1 MHILKL
7 CVLGDG
13 AVGKTSLII
22 RHVDK
27 RFVTEYKPT
36 IGFDIALKTMK
47 IEEGGVSAELL
58 IWDIAGQAIFE
69 KIREEYLQGTNA
81 AMIVFDLTRKETYD
95 HVKDWLRELNT
106 YAGKVPF
113 ILVGNK
119 SDLASKKVVSE
130 EVGKKY
136 AKTLGAI
143 EYIET
148 SAKTGQ
154 KVEDAFEKII
164 KKVIETFSKMK
175 EEAAAEGVP
184 EIEEEIKEVEQPE
197 AEEEVRETEEEKSE
211 EAEQKPPEEEE

>member
-47 IEEGGVSAELL
+47 IQESGVSAELL

-81 AMIVFDLTRKETYD
+81 AMVVFDLTRKETFD
-95 HVKDWLRELNT
+95 HVKDWLKELT
-106 YAGKVPF
+106 TFAGKVPF
-113 ILVGNK
+113 VLVGNK
-119 SDLASKKVVSE
+119 ADLAEKKVTE
-130 EVGKKY
+130 EEGKKY
-136 AKTLGAI
+136 AQELGAI
-143 EYIET
+143 DYIET

-164 KKVIETFSKMK
+164 KNVVETLAKK
-175 EEAAAEGVP
+175 
-184 EIEEEIKEVEQPE
+184 K
-197 AEEEVRETEEEKSE
+197 
-211 EAEQKPPEEEE
+211 

>member
-7 CVLGDG
+7 VVIGDG
-13 AVGKTSLII
+13 AVGKTSLIV

-27 RFVTEYKPT
+27 RFIEEYKPT

-47 IEEGGVSAELL
+47 IEEGGIEAELL

-69 KIREEYLQGTNA
+69 KIREEYLQGTNGA
-81 AMIVFDLTRKETYD
+81 LILFDLTRKETYD
-95 HVKDWLRELNT
+95 HVNDWLKELTN

-113 ILVGNK
+113 VLIGNK
-119 SDLASKKVVSE
+119 ADLTDQRAVSE
-130 EVGKKY
+130 DEGRHLMS
-136 AKTLGAI
+136 KTEAI

-164 KKVIETFSKMK
+164 KKVLGTL
-175 EEAAAEGVP
+175 
-184 EIEEEIKEVEQPE
+184 
-197 AEEEVRETEEEKSE
+197 
-211 EAEQKPPEEEE
+211 QK

>member
-22 RHVDK
+22 QHVDK
-27 RFVTEYKPT
+27 RFEEEYKPT

-47 IEEGGVSAELL
+47 IQEEGIEAELL

-69 KIREEYLQGTNA
+69 KIREEYLQGTNG
-81 AMIVFDLTRKETYD
+81 AMILFDLTRKETLD
-95 HVKDWLRELNT
+95 HVKDWLHELIN

-113 ILVGNK
+113 IVIGNK
-119 SDLASKKVVSE
+119 ADLADERKVSE
-130 EVGKKY
+130 EEG
-136 AKTLGAI
+136 KTLAKEIGAI

-148 SAKTGQ
+148 SAKTGE

-164 KKVIETFSKMK
+164 KAIMK
-175 EEAAAEGVP
+175 SL
-184 EIEEEIKEVEQPE
+184 K
-197 AEEEVRETEEEKSE
+197 K
-211 EAEQKPPEEEE
+211 

>member
-47 IEEGGVSAELL
+47 IQEEGISAELL

-81 AMIVFDLTRKETYD
+81 AMIIFDLTRQETYD

-113 ILVGNK
+113 VLVGNK
-119 SDLASKKVVSE
+119 ADLASKKVISD

-143 EYIET
+143 DYIET

-164 KKVIETFSKMK
+164 KNVIETLSKKK
-175 EEAAAEGVP
+175 EKAE
-184 EIEEEIKEVEQPE
+184 EVEEKPEE
-197 AEEEVRETEEEKSE
+197 AEEKAEEVEEKPE
-211 EAEQKPPEEEE
+211 EAEEKIEEVEEKPEEE

>member
-47 IEEGGVSAELL
+47 IQEEGISAELL

-81 AMIVFDLTRKETYD
+81 AMIIFDLTRQETYD

-113 ILVGNK
+113 VLVGNK
-119 SDLASKKVVSE
+119 ADLASKKVISD

-143 EYIET
+143 DYIET

-164 KKVIETFSKMK
+164 KNVIETLSKKK
-175 EEAAAEGVP
+175 EKAE
-184 EIEEEIKEVEQPE
+184 EVEEKPEE
-197 AEEEVRETEEEKSE
+197 AEEVEEKPE
-211 EAEQKPPEEEE
+211 EAEEKIEEVEEKPEEE